1 MTDIRL
7 CKMTKR
13 LCRQFYSGF
22 TNDPDIFM
30 DMSRFVKYVYSP
42 ERADAYWQR
51 HQDLGRIHLAMMLD
65 DVPIGE
71 VVLKNIDLTK
81 RCCTMGIHMKN
92 DSVKN
97 RGYGTA
103 GEILVLQYAFK
114 ELEME
119 TVYADTILKNARSQH
134 VLKKVGF
141 IETHKDEE
149 FIYYRCDKCEWT
161 PPCL

>member
-1 MTDIRL
+1 MLNIRL
-7 CKMTKR
+7 CKMTKS
-13 LCRQFYSGF
+13 LCRQFYNGF

-30 DMSRFVKYVYSP
+30 DLSRFVTYVYSP
-42 ERADAYWQR
+42 ERADTYWQR

-65 DVPIGE
+65 DEPIGE

-103 GEILVLQYAFK
+103 GEILVLLYAFN
-114 ELEME
+114 ELQME
-119 TVYADTILKNARSQH
+119 KVYADAILKNTRSQH

-141 IETHKDEE
+141 IETHKDEQ
-149 FIYYRCDKCEWT
+149 FIYYRCDKYGWT
-161 PPCL
+161 PPSL